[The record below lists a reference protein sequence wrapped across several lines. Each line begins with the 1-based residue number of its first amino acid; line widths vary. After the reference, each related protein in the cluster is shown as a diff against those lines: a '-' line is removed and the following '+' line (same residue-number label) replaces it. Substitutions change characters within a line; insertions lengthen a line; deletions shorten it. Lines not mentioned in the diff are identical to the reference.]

1 MSFPFVVI
9 TVAGAPLPGWDS
21 MSLKRSKQDATGHL
35 TVSIP
40 FPAVPRLPVLTN
52 VLSGKEITCY
62 IGGHLAFTGIIDD
75 READNKKQRKHS
87 DHNSGWKQTQGKG
100 HAHSNSAPGI
110 TSHAGPNSYK
120 ISISAR
126 GKSKDL
132 IDSSHDHKTGTKL
145 GAKTRSTAEELVKN
159 FGIKLDW
166 RAGDYDLD
174 KMRFRDGG
182 AAIDELQRIGNEN
195 GFHIWEN
202 RDGTLRVQE
211 GATGEFGEPLIV
223 GVSITEFS
231 THRAEDSQNSSIDVK
246 GHSTK
251 KGARGKAAVNRR
263 KKKKV
268 KGVGRHRPMTIQH
281 YGHGSDEALDRRAR
295 FEADKRAMASKG
307 AEVTVF
313 HVMPRTG
320 GYWDIGKL
328 HQTVIPSEGI
338 FEVMECTG
346 LHYYVDHEKVF
357 KTVLT
362 LNPPP
367 GSAGSGAGAGLGG
380 ISGRAEGVGRSDE
393 AAAGAALATQH
404 GYEPKSGEYP
414 DGWGTTE
421 LADVDP
427 EADPEPTSPTDP
439 PPLQIG

>member
-9 TVAGAPLPGWDS
+9 SVAGAPLPGWDS
-21 MSLKRSKQDATGHL
+21 MSLKRTKQDATGHL

-40 FPAVPRLPVLTN
+40 FPAMPRLPVLTN
-52 VLSGKEITCY
+52 VLSGKEITVH

-75 READNKKQRKHS
+75 RGADNKRKPS
-87 DHNSGWKQTQGKG
+87 NHNSGWKQTQGKG
-100 HAHSNSAPGI
+100 HAHSNAAPGI
-110 TSHAGPNSYK
+110 TSHAGPTSYK

-126 GKSKDL
+126 GKTKDL

-145 GAKTRSTAEELVKN
+145 GAKTKSTAEELVKN
-159 FGIKLDW
+159 YSVKLDW

-182 AAIDELQRIGNEN
+182 AVIDELQRIGNEN

-211 GATGEFGEPLIV
+211 GPSGEFGEPLIC
-223 GVSITEFS
+223 GMHFTEFS
-231 THRAEDSQNSSIDVK
+231 THRAEDSQNSEIDVK

-268 KGVGRHRPMTIQH
+268 GGVKRHRPLTVQH
-281 YGHGSDEALDRRAR
+281 YGDGSDEALDRRAR
-295 FEADKRAMASKG
+295 FEADKRTMAAKG

-313 HVMPRTG
+313 HVMPKSG
-320 GYWDIGKL
+320 GYWDIGKM
-328 HQTVIPSEGI
+328 HYTEIPSEGL

-346 LHYYVDHEKVF
+346 IHYYVDHEKVF
-357 KTVLT
+357 RTILT

-367 GSAGSGAGAGLGG
+367 GAAAGGAGGAAGG
-380 ISGRAEGVGRSDE
+380 ISGGAQGVGRSDE
-393 AAAGAALATQH
+393 EATGAARATQQ
-404 GYEPKSGEYP
+404 GYAPKDGEYP
-414 DGWGTTE
+414 DGWGAPE
-421 LADVDP
+421 LTDMDP
-427 EADPEPTSPTDP
+427 EADTTPTPLSDP
-439 PPLQIG
+439 PPLKIG